1 MKKAKILF
9 IAIFLVLS
17 SSLLIGCMN
26 DDDIS
31 NNYGKLSIKITD
43 APMDYNQFMEVS
55 ITIDKIEIRKV
66 NKNKEDEIIVLA
78 DEPFT
83 TNMLN
88 LVNGIT
94 ETLADTK
101 LPVGDYDLI
110 RLYFSS
116 TKMILKNGKNY
127 SSNMDY
133 DDHDTYN
140 NWSGGMM
147 NGGMM
152 NGGMMMDG
160 MMMNGDNNS
169 MDIHLNPYLH
179 IGNGMDETYLLD
191 LDISQSFQCND
202 VQYGNMGSG
211 NWMDMSG
218 YSFAPV
224 MRFVN
229 LSETGT
235 VEGTVRSDSTDMKE
249 VTVYLMQGS
258 EIYTTTHTDQNGN
271 YRFIGIPKGTYN
283 VIVEMDGYMMDT
295 NQGSNNVGMTPGSL
309 TTVNC
314 FMIPTND

>member
-1 MKKAKILF
+1 MRKLDYLLVALIVVILGL
-9 IAIFLVLS
+9 ITS
-17 SSLLIGCMN
+17 SCEDSSNDIGEK
-26 DDDIS
+26 S
-31 NNYGKLSIKITD
+31 GKLSIKITD

-94 ETLADTK
+94 ETLADAK

-179 IGNGMDETYLLD
+179 IGNGMEETYLLD

-229 LSETGT
+229 LSEAGT
-235 VEGTVRSDSTDMKE
+235 IIGNVQSGNMGLSD
-249 VTVYLMQGS
+249 VTVYLMQ
-258 EIYTTTHTDQNGN
+258 ENKIYTTTHTDKNGD
-271 YRFIGIPKGTYN
+271 YKFIGIPKGNYT
-283 VIVEMDGYMMDT
+283 IDVELDGYMNNSDHNVNMNPGDV
-295 NQGSNNVGMTPGSL
+295 SNVNCTMTPTHG
-309 TTVNC
+309 
-314 FMIPTND
+314 